1 MATRDRNNLLHH
13 PFLDFLLLLIHL
25 YPLIINP
32 HLLLM
37 SLHKFRSTYK
47 NLLFLLKFYELFLK
61 LLGFFDFVIKMGD
74 VLMKLFDVGEVVD
87 EECWM
92 DFFGGSH
99 YAF

>member
-1 MATRDRNNLLHH
+1 
-13 PFLDFLLLLIHL
+13 
-25 YPLIINP
+25 
-32 HLLLM
+32 
-37 SLHKFRSTYK
+37 
-47 NLLFLLKFYELFLK
+47 
-61 LLGFFDFVIKMGD
+61 MGD